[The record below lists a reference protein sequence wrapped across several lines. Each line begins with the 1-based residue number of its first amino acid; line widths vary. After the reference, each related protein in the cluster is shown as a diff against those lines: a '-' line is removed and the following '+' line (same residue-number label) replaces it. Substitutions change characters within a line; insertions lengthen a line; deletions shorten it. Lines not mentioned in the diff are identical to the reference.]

1 RALVVRTQLQS
12 RIAQDS
18 VDAIL
23 LTMLMVLAGVVLL
36 IACANVANL
45 LLGRA
50 RGRSREMAVR
60 IALGVSRTRLLR
72 QLFAENVLLSLLG
85 ALLGLGLGYGG
96 IRFMQTI
103 RIP

>member
-1 RALVVRTQLQS
+1 MRTQLQF

-23 LTMLMVLAGVVLL
+23 VTMLMALVAVVLL

-50 RGRSREMAVR
+50 RGRTREIAVR
-60 IALGVSRTRLLR
+60 IALGVSRTKLLR
-72 QLFAENVLLSLLG
+72 QLFAENVVL
-85 ALLGLGLGYGG
+85 ACWAE
-96 IRFMQTI
+96 
-103 RIP
+103 